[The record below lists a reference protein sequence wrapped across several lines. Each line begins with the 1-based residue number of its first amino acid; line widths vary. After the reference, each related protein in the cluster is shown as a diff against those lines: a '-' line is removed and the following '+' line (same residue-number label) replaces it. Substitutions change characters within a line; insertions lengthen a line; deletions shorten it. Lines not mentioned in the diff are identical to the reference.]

1 MIVDRGPSVEMS
13 SYAQL
18 MLVMS
23 HSVLPGAKIAVSSV
37 LNRDVKQFG
46 KQHLTDD
53 DDETCWNSHQGTPQ
67 YIGARLS
74 APHRPRQLRL
84 QFQGGFVGADCWL
97 EAGPAPDQLHR
108 LHAFYPDN
116 INRLQTFDVDCPHP
130 VTHVKVVF
138 NGSTDFFG
146 RVVVYRF
153 DLLADAED
161 SVDGQPVG

>member
-1 MIVDRGPSVEMS
+1 MPSNVSINRKGPLARRKTTKGLRPTRRAE
-13 SYAQL
+13 
-18 MLVMS
+18 
-23 HSVLPGAKIAVSSV
+23 
-37 LNRDVKQFG
+37 R
-46 KQHLTDD
+46 T
-53 DDETCWNSHQGTPQ
+53 GTPQ